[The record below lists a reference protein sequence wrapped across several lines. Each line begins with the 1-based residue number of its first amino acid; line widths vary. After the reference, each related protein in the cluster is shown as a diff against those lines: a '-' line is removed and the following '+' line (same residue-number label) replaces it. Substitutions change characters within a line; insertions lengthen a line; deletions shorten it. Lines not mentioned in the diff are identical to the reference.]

1 MAAERSLPICKDEI
15 LKLIEETN
23 GNPDAMKIAPL
34 KILKRAFEK
43 AHDDY
48 NKRKPGHG
56 ERWLFDI
63 VRGSLI
69 CESEEKIVSIGTD
82 KIRCNI
88 NMDEQSPD
96 YGSVMVVSRL
106 KNRFESPTPSG
117 FRDINANV
125 RVCVDPRVPI
135 YHTCELHIHC
145 RPIKDLAYQLSSH
158 SIYEFLRTYF
168 RGCVAR
174 ML

>member
-69 CESEEKIVSIGTD
+69 CESEEKIVSIVAYM
-82 KIRCNI
+82 IRCNI